1 MSYVSVRAIFDGKV
15 VRLLDRSPVREPY
28 RVLVTFLEPDRE
40 QAASD
45 RKRFWSS
52 FGAWK
57 DERPIEETL
66 WVVLEGRRAE
76 RGRGRACR

>member
-40 QAASD
+40 KAASD
-45 RKRFWSS
+45 RK
-52 FGAWK
+52 
-57 DERPIEETL
+57 TL
-66 WVVLEGRRAE
+66 LVLFRGLEGRASY
-76 RGRGRACR
+76 